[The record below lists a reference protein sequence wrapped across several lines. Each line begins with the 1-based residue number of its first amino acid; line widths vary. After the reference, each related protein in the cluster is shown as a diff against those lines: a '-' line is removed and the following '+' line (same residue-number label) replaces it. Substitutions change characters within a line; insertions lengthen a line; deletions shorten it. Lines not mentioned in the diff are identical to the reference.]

1 MKRSLTLA
9 LALAA
14 ALPFTAAAHKQWLLP
29 SSTVVAGNDVWVTVD
44 AAVSNELYYPDFV
57 AVRLDNVTAIGPDGA
72 AVPLQNTSTG
82 KTRSVFDLELKQ
94 PGTYRIAN
102 VNSGLSAR
110 WGERRGPGGGEGG
123 KPEMG
128 KGAPAKGEGAPKAPP
143 AGNQD
148 SGFLRNA
155 TVQDLATKIP
165 KNAKNLEVSE
175 TIGRVETFVT
185 NGEPTQIRLTNQ
197 GLELLPVTQ
206 PNDLFT
212 GEPAKFKLLVDG
224 KPKGGLEVQIV
235 RGATRYRNAQDEQK
249 VTTDANGEFTV
260 SWQDPGM
267 YWLSASTTDTKTSVK
282 QATQRRLSYVATLEV
297 LPQ

>member
-72 AVPLQNTSTG
+72 AVPLQNASTG

-102 VNSGLSAR
+102 LNSGLSAR

-128 KGAPAKGEGAPKAPP
+128 KGEGAPKAPP

-155 TVQDLATKIP
+155 TVEDLATKIP
-165 KNAKNLEVSE
+165 KNAKNLEISE
-175 TIGRVETFVT
+175 TMGRVETFVT
-185 NGEPTQIRLTNQ
+185 NGEPTEIKPTNK

-212 GEPAKFKLLVDG
+212 GEAAKFKLLVDG
-224 KPKGGLEVQIV
+224 KPKAGLEVQVV

-260 SWQDPGM
+260 TWQDPGM
-267 YWLSASTTDTKTSVK
+267 YWLSASTTDDKTTVK
-282 QATQRRLSYVATLEV
+282 QATQRRLSYVVTLEV